1 MSPDDARHG
10 TEAGHEQHHRDGEDP
25 CAACSRA
32 KLIASRRRSKRRQ
45 MGYSYT
51 IPADTARAR
60 LARWRD
66 GGATYGEIADH
77 TGIEESRVWE
87 ILNDPTGRI
96 YTRTHNAIMRAKGWP
111 VTALGITRRVQA
123 LCRLGYSM
131 PTIAAACGVS
141 HDTIADLRARTP
153 VFVSRKVR
161 AGVIAGYA
169 ELEMKTPAQEG
180 DYQRRSVTRCR
191 AHAER
196 MGWPS
201 PMAFDDIDDPNEQ
214 PQGVRTPA
222 RRDLL
227 AEWHDLRDAG
237 ESIEQAAVRLGVTVG
252 AIERAEFRKKA
263 AA

>member
-1 MSPDDARHG
+1 MNADDPRHG
-10 TEAGHEQHHRDGEDP
+10 TEAGNEQHQRDGEES
-25 CAACSRA
+25 CAACYKA
-32 KLIASRRRSKRRQ
+32 KLIASRRRNKRKQ
-45 MGYSYT
+45 MGYTYT
-51 IPADTARAR
+51 VPADTARAR
-60 LARWRD
+60 LTMWRQ

-77 TGIEESRVWE
+77 TGVEESRVWE
-87 ILNDPTGRI
+87 ILNDPAGRI

-111 VTALGITRRVQA
+111 VTALGVTRRVQA

-141 HDTIADLRARTP
+141 HDTIADLRTNVP

-161 AGVIAGYA
+161 AGVVAGFA
-169 ELEMKTPAQEG
+169 ELEMKTPGQAG
-180 DYQRRSVTRCR
+180 DYQRRSVTR
-191 AHAER
+191 ALGHAER
-196 MGWPS
+196 MGWPP
-201 PMAFDDIDDPNEQ
+201 PMAFDDIDDPTEQ
-214 PQGVRTPA
+214 PQGVRTPK

-252 AIERAEFRKKA
+252 AIERAEFRRKA